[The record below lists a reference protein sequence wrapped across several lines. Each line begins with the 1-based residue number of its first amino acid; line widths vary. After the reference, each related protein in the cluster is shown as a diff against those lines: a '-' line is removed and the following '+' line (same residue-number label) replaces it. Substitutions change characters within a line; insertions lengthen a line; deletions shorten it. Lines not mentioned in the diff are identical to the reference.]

1 MPMRSQ
7 VIRKEQIMSLI
18 RKFLNW
24 FTGKNDKEQIKELKE
39 TLSDEPPIIKEPPP
53 PPIRKGSLEDIR
65 DFCDEMRKDLRIRK
79 RLDELHKKT
88 DNRLYVEFGN
98 LKAKIERFLQGHK

>member
-1 MPMRSQ
+1 M
-7 VIRKEQIMSLI
+7 
-18 RKFLNW
+18 FLNYLPTKWLRAFLGW
-24 FTGKNDKEQIKELKE
+24 FVSKKGKEKPEELKE
-39 TLSDEPPIIKEPPP
+39 ILPEEPILKPPP

-65 DFCDEMRKDLRIRK
+65 DFCDEMRKDLLIRK

-98 LKAKIERFLQGHK
+98 LKDKIGRFLEKQK

>member
-1 MPMRSQ
+1 MGLLKAFWDWLR
-7 VIRKEQIMSLI
+7 
-18 RKFLNW
+18 
-24 FTGKNDKEQIKELKE
+24 GKADKEQLEELKE
-39 TLSDEPPIIKEPPP
+39 ALPEKPILKEPP

-65 DFCDEMRKDLRIRK
+65 DFCDEMRKDLLIRK

-98 LKAKIERFLQGHK
+98 LRVKIERFLKRQK

>member
-1 MPMRSQ
+1 MGLL
-7 VIRKEQIMSLI
+7 KA
-18 RKFLNW
+18 FWDW
-24 FTGKNDKEQIKELKE
+24 FRGKTDKEQLEELKE
-39 TLSDEPPIIKEPPP
+39 ILPKEPPIIKGPPP
-53 PPIRKGSLEDIR
+53 PPVVKKGTLEDIR

-98 LKAKIERFLQGHK
+98 LKNKIERFLKGQK